1 MVMKTFFSIPVLT
14 ALVAAAQAAEVPAAL
29 ADFHLP
35 TGNAQGICIPVAPKH
50 TDEFGKM
57 QTDLSQKLQT
67 LSEAEIREFM
77 KNYNPDMLLPYDARL
92 WNNKADY
99 DAYKKEWGKC
109 QLQAQ
114 ANIQSLI
121 TLKEDADGTWQL
133 LALIGNAQSRQFQ
146 SLSISSLKYDPKT
159 NTWKS
164 GFGKLTPQEFKVT
177 DEYVFKAQ
185 IGTEWKLETEDTFSK
200 TNQLL
205 RIAKTTDGNN
215 VFISFISVERS
226 RFSGQVLSQEGY
238 TLRFSIP
245 KPQIKK

>member
-1 MVMKTFFSIPVLT
+1 MKTFISIPVVT

-35 TGNAQGICIPVAPKH
+35 TGDAQGVCLPVAPKH

-57 QTDLSQKLQT
+57 QTAVTQKLQA
-67 LSEAEIREFM
+67 LSEDEIREFM
-77 KNYNPDMLLPYDARL
+77 KNYNPDMLLAYDARL
-92 WNNKADY
+92 WDSKADY

-114 ANIQSLI
+114 SNIQSLI
-121 TLKEDADGTWQL
+121 TLKEEPDGTWQL
-133 LALIGNAQSRQFQ
+133 LALVGNTQNRQFHIL
-146 SLSISSLKYDPKT
+146 SLSSLKYDPKT

-164 GFGKLTPQEFKVT
+164 GFGELTPAEFKVT
-177 DEYVFKAQ
+177 DDYVFKAQ
-185 IGTEWKLETEDTFSK
+185 IGTEWKLEKEDTVSK

-215 VFISFISVERS
+215 VFISFISIERS
-226 RFSGQVLSQEGY
+226 VISGQVLSQEGY
-238 TLRFSIP
+238 TLLFPIP